1 MKNFFLMFRVL
12 QLLIISLSFSFYN
25 LQIFQSH
32 NIYSVDNE
40 VTQQTI
46 QPSETTLSQ
55 TETTNLFS
63 TLKFTKS
70 PLHRMTTSSLYST
83 PQTTTFK
90 PINTYSKETIKQ
102 NEIMNWPQF
111 LRNSSCFSKPCIKNF
126 KTSNVLH
133 ILLVLS
139 IIYNILSSF
148 VFIFQLYKRR
158 KR

>member
-1 MKNFFLMFRVL
+1 
-12 QLLIISLSFSFYN
+12 
-25 LQIFQSH
+25 
-32 NIYSVDNE
+32 
-40 VTQQTI
+40 
-46 QPSETTLSQ
+46 
-55 TETTNLFS
+55 
-63 TLKFTKS
+63 
-70 PLHRMTTSSLYST
+70 LHRMTTSSLYST